1 VKPIS
6 VALLAAS
13 LLAARLAGG
22 TAGVVPAATCAPCHQ
37 QAKTQAASNM
47 AKALERGADSSI
59 LKEHPQLAFTEG
71 GFSYKIERVGDRS
84 LYTVTDGKESL
95 TVPIPWAFG
104 LGAAGQTYVLELNG
118 KWYESRVSFYQDIK
132 GLDLTLGAAGMA
144 PQNLTGAL
152 GREMTQHDVAACFAC
167 HSTNSVHGREVD
179 FEHMVAG
186 VLCENCHGSAATHVE
201 GMKTGN
207 LKAGAMPKLSRL
219 STEEMFEACGRCHRT
234 WAAIA
239 TNGPRG
245 IQNVRFQPYRLTNSK
260 CYDAADQRISCV
272 GCHDPHSHQTEPASF
287 FEAKCVACHAANRT
301 AHAKQCTVSKH
312 DCVSCHMPK
321 VEIPGSHHKFTDH
334 EIRIARAGSPY
345 PD

>member
-1 VKPIS
+1 MKYIRI
-6 VALLAAS
+6 AALAAS
-13 LLAARLAGG
+13 FIQALTAG
-22 TAGVVPAATCAPCHQ
+22 TAGVTPSSTCAPCHQ
-37 QAKTQAASNM
+37 QAKTQALSNM
-47 AKALERGADSSI
+47 GKALESGADSSI
-59 LKEHPQLAFTEG
+59 LNENQRLAFTDG
-71 GFSYKIERVGDRS
+71 RFSYKIERNAGRS
-84 LYTVTDGKESL
+84 LYTVTEGEDSL

-118 KWYESRVSFYQDIK
+118 KWYESRVSFYRDIH
-132 GLDLTLGAAGMA
+132 GLDLTLGAGGMA
-144 PQNLTGAL
+144 PQNLTEAL
-152 GREMTQHDVAACFAC
+152 GREMNEHDVAACFGC
-167 HSTNSVHGREVD
+167 HTTNSVHGREVD
-179 FEHMVAG
+179 FENIVPG
-186 VLCENCHGSAATHVE
+186 VLCESCHGPAAQHVDA
-201 GMKTGN
+201 MKSGN
-207 LKAGAMPKLSRL
+207 AKAGAMAKLAKL

-260 CYDAADQRISCV
+260 CYDASDQRISCV
-272 GCHDPHSHQTEPASF
+272 ACHDPHSHQTEAASF
-287 FEAKCVACHAANRT
+287 YEAKCGACHAAN
-301 AHAKQCTVSKH
+301 AGAKVCKVSKH